1 MYDQSLIADGKAVIE
16 MITDHVPKLIEDQF
30 NRPSNV
36 HEKTG
41 PKDVYYTKWQKW
53 NEPVN
58 LSSIA

>member
-1 MYDQSLIADGKAVIE
+1 MGDLMYDQSLIADGKAVIE

-41 PKDVYYTKWQKW
+41 PKDVYYTKWQK
-53 NEPVN
+53 
-58 LSSIA
+58 